1 MKRRIYSA
9 ENNDNIFDDA
19 LSDLKEDF
27 DYVVSG
33 LEKLSRSGANASQDA
48 LAIIENISND
58 LSASISDIAFSFY
71 PNNLILLSS

>member
-1 MKRRIYSA
+1 MKRRVYSA

-19 LSDLKEDF
+19 LSDLKDDF

-33 LEKLSRSGANASQDA
+33 LEKLGRSGANASQDA

-58 LSASISDIAFSFY
+58 LSASISDIADRISE
-71 PNNLILLSS
+71 

>member
-19 LSDLKEDF
+19 LSNLKDDF

-33 LEKLSRSGANASQDA
+33 LEKLGRSGANASQDA

-58 LSASISDIAFSFY
+58 LSASISDIADRISE
-71 PNNLILLSS
+71 

>member
-33 LEKLSRSGANASQDA
+33 LEKLGRSGANASQDA

-58 LSASISDIAFSFY
+58 LSASISDIADRISEQEI
-71 PNNLILLSS
+71 NI

>member
-1 MKRRIYSA
+1 MKRRVYSA

-33 LEKLSRSGANASQDA
+33 WEKLGRSGANASQDA

-58 LSASISDIAFSFY
+58 LSASISDIADRISE
-71 PNNLILLSS
+71 

>member
-1 MKRRIYSA
+1 MKRRVYSA

-33 LEKLSRSGANASQDA
+33 LEKLGRSGANASQDA

-58 LSASISDIAFSFY
+58 LSASISDIADRISE
-71 PNNLILLSS
+71 

>member
-9 ENNDNIFDDA
+9 ENNDNIFDDE

-58 LSASISDIAFSFY
+58 LSASISDIADRISE
-71 PNNLILLSS
+71 

>member
-58 LSASISDIAFSFY
+58 LSASISDIADRISE
-71 PNNLILLSS
+71 

>member
-33 LEKLSRSGANASQDA
+33 LEKLGRSGANASQDA

-58 LSASISDIAFSFY
+58 LSASISDIADRISE
-71 PNNLILLSS
+71 

>member
-1 MKRRIYSA
+1 MKRRLITAA
-9 ENNDNIFDDA
+9 ESKPDNIFDDA

-58 LSASISDIAFSFY
+58 LSASISDIADRISE
-71 PNNLILLSS
+71 

>member
-19 LSDLKEDF
+19 LSNLKDDF

-33 LEKLSRSGANASQDA
+33 LEKLGRSGANASQYA

-58 LSASISDIAFSFY
+58 LSASISDIADRISE
-71 PNNLILLSS
+71 

>member
-1 MKRRIYSA
+1 MKRRVYSA

-58 LSASISDIAFSFY
+58 LSASISDIADRISE
-71 PNNLILLSS
+71 